1 MKEAAAPLAASPAS
15 PASPTTDVAASV
27 RRDRIVALVLE
38 HEFVRVTDLAEIFGV
53 SGVTIRGD
61 LELLDRQGVLRRVRG
76 GAMQVKSAPPAEPS
90 YEVALGDSA
99 IEKIQLAR
107 HAAALVSDG
116 ESIIIDTGTTTTF
129 LARALVARSDLSD
142 IVVFTNSLRVAV
154 ELEPAIPRFSV
165 LVTGGTLRP
174 VTHSLVD
181 PLGAPMLERIH
192 ADTVFLGCHGV
203 HLESGVTGVN
213 LLEAELKR
221 RMINASQ
228 RQIVLADTAK
238 LGRIGLAPICDL
250 PEVNLLITGAEAPPD
265 FVTAAREHG
274 TAVDLV
280 T

>member
-1 MKEAAAPLAASPAS
+1 MRDAAPPETSA
-15 PASPTTDVAASV
+15 TDVAAAV
-27 RRDRIVALVLE
+27 RRDRIAALVQE

-53 SGVTIRGD
+53 SSVTIRGD
-61 LELLDRQGVLRRVRG
+61 LELLDRQGVVRRVRG
-76 GAMQVKSAPPAEPS
+76 GAMQVRSAPPAESS
-90 YEVALGDSA
+90 YEVALGDAA
-99 IEKIQLAR
+99 IEKAQLAR

-129 LARALVARSDLSD
+129 LARALVARADLSD
-142 IVVFTNSLRVAV
+142 LVVFTNSLRVAV

-203 HLESGVTGVN
+203 HLDSGVTGVN

-221 RMINASQ
+221 RMINAS
-228 RQIVLADTAK
+228 RRRVVLADSAK

-250 PEVNLLITGAEAPPD
+250 PELDLLITGAAAPPD
-265 FVTAAREHG
+265 FVSAARDHG

-280 T
+280 S